1 MPMRS
6 RFAFVLVLV
15 VIIVASGWAIYR
27 AVNQRDVELVA
38 PPIRSQ
44 EEMSALWIQGVQE
57 TLASYDR
64 EQNATKA
71 RDALLALS
79 VRADDQESHLAL
91 VLAFQ
96 GLIDARGGA
105 ASSLEKARQDFYAA
119 LKN

>member
-1 MPMRS
+1 MRS
-6 RFAFVLVLV
+6 RFAFVVVLV

-27 AVNQRDVELVA
+27 VLNPRFVEPL
-38 PPIRSQ
+38 PPPVRSQ
-44 EEMSALWIQGVQE
+44 EEMRASWIQGVQE
-57 TLASYDR
+57 ALATYDR
-64 EQNATKA
+64 EQDATKA

-96 GLIDARGGA
+96 GLIDDRGGA
-105 ASSLEKARQDFYAA
+105 ARSLEKARQDFQGA